1 MKHIAQLDIT
11 KLEAQLLLKG
21 LYASDAE
28 QVRWDRGR
36 PTEGEFVIARVKNK
50 AQDVLQRRLRRILSY
65 SRPSPS

>member
-28 QVRWDRGR
+28 QVRWDRGTRR
-36 PTEGEFVIARVKNK
+36 PTEGHKV
-50 AQDVLQRRLRRILSY
+50 QDGLQRRLRRILSY
-65 SRPSPS
+65 SRPDPS